1 MENKEIGQKYF
12 DRLIDLNKENLPN
25 IEDYVIV
32 EIHNIS
38 EKSVIKFK
46 NKDWKKAIK
55 NLFKMKNDDFENSG
69 IIKTN
74 YVQFLDQQGF
84 FIDVVDK
91 GAKTE
96 EDVIVEV
103 YKREDIWKKFN
114 LSEWR
119 LNLDLIGLKP
129 NEVDQIK
136 GYDYNRYVA
145 NLFEVM
151 YSKRKA
157 IVLDKE
163 TLAEKRK
170 EDHGIYVKA
179 LKQIEIDFTQEF
191 SDVYGLAIEKSEEAL
206 HIAKRYIFDNG
217 FPHYE
222 ELMLDLLNF

>member
-119 LNLDLIGLKP
+119 LNLDLICLKP
-129 NEVDQIK
+129 N
-136 GYDYNRYVA
+136 
-145 NLFEVM
+145 
-151 YSKRKA
+151 
-157 IVLDKE
+157 
-163 TLAEKRK
+163 
-170 EDHGIYVKA
+170 
-179 LKQIEIDFTQEF
+179 
-191 SDVYGLAIEKSEEAL
+191 
-206 HIAKRYIFDNG
+206 
-217 FPHYE
+217 
-222 ELMLDLLNF
+222 